1 MVFIKYQQNQDTIDI
16 SMKLLEQY
24 SIVSQRIILKIGG
37 YSRELAVNIHEELP
51 DDTIGIPQMSNEL
64 TLPADIP
71 YELAINGRVLSL
83 GPVIAFVAYLKPSE
97 LTPKR
102 LDRLKSR
109 FSEYQS
115 IKGLIY
121 VCAARGINV
130 EKKQIEG
137 YYYNPQ
143 GENSTT
149 RWIYGV
155 FPYPDVVYKRHPI
168 DTVRYNDLISQIGDR
183 VINSYYFCKGELPEY
198 ASRNENL
205 KELFPETEKLTGFEQ
220 LNQMLRK
227 HQTVYIKP
235 PKGEG
240 GRGIYNVT
248 MDVQGNYVFV
258 NHKDIKT
265 IIREQADLNLF
276 LEKFILRKYIIQ
288 QGVSTTIGDRNVDF
302 RVYMQ
307 KNGLKQWEC
316 QGMIGRVA
324 KKDKIITNLKYVEKL
339 LMGIEAIM
347 LLFGIN
353 HQEAIQIQAKINDKC
368 NKVCMELDKCVG
380 NYGDVA
386 IDCIVDPNYQV
397 WILEVNKRYGYD
409 SLAKVKNYNLMRLL
423 FVTPF
428 RYAKAL
434 AGF

>member
-1 MVFIKYQQNQDTIDI
+1 M
-16 SMKLLEQY
+16 
-24 SIVSQRIILKIGG
+24 
-37 YSRELAVNIHEELP
+37 
-51 DDTIGIPQMSNEL
+51 
-64 TLPADIP
+64 
-71 YELAINGRVLSL
+71 
-83 GPVIAFVAYLKPSE
+83 
-97 LTPKR
+97 
-102 LDRLKSR
+102 
-109 FSEYQS
+109 
-115 IKGLIY
+115 
-121 VCAARGINV
+121 
-130 EKKQIEG
+130 
-137 YYYNPQ
+137 
-143 GENSTT
+143 
-149 RWIYGV
+149 YGV

-205 KELFPETEKLTGFEQ
+205 KKLFPETEKLTGLEQ

-235 PKGEG
+235 PEGEG
-240 GRGIYNVT
+240 GRGIFNVT

-258 NHKDIKT
+258 NQNNIKT
-265 IIREQADLNLF
+265 IMSEQTDLNLF
-276 LEKFILRKYIIQ
+276 LKKFIRRRYIIQ

-324 KKDKIITNLKYVEKL
+324 RKDKIVTNLKYVEKL
-339 LMGIEAIM
+339 LMGIEAIK

-353 HQEAIQIQAKINDKC
+353 HQEAIQIQSKIYDKC
-368 NKVCMELDKCVG
+368 KKVCMELDKCVG

-386 IDCIVDPNYQV
+386 IDCIVDQNYQV
-397 WILEVNKRYGYD
+397 WFLEVNKRYGYD
-409 SLAKVKNYNLMRLL
+409 SLVKVKNYNLRRLL